1 MATYYFGINIGA
13 GVTDGVTEGS
23 TSTSKDVEVVLNT
36 TANVPD
42 REQLALAVQALN
54 DYISGKAAKNW

>member
-1 MATYYFGINIGA
+1 MAYYFGFNIGA

-23 TSTSKDVEVVLNT
+23 STTSKDVEVVINT

-54 DYISGKAAKNW
+54 DYIMGKAAKNW